1 MLPVQEIRC
10 SGLHRPM
17 QCPGF
22 VFMKDYPPDEESPEA
37 REGTACGELLAHM
50 LRQRSFTPQ
59 VSTTASNGVF
69 FDNDMY
75 FYAKVTAERILS
87 EAVGEILC
95 EQRIDW
101 MTPSGILIRGSFDVA
116 FVDALGRLHIE
127 DLKYGWVHVEVKPN
141 WQLLGYAL
149 GEYFRRAALGQVIN
163 EFVLRI
169 HQPRPL
175 HEDGPIRTWELNVG
189 ELTQY
194 HSQIVQRMQEIADG
208 NSRLQTGKS
217 CKYCPAAGSC
227 AAINKAVYMGID
239 LAMGRAV
246 QDHLSNQSL
255 SDQMLLIERA
265 MSLLEIRKD
274 SLEELVINRIRGG
287 QVIPN
292 LTIEESWG
300 HRKWKN
306 NVSAEALEAMTG
318 KKLTESNLITPA
330 KAEKLGISEIFISQL
345 TERYRIRNKVKRK
358 NNNAMA
364 DQIFGDPSKLKK

>member
-1 MLPVQEIRC
+1 MLPITEIRC

-22 VFMKDYPPDEESPEA
+22 VFMKDLPPDEETAEA
-37 REGTACGELLAHM
+37 KEGTACGELLAHM
-50 LRQRSFTPQ
+50 LRQRTTTPQ
-59 VSTTASNGVF
+59 VPTHASNGVF

-75 FYAKVTAERILS
+75 FYARITAERILA

-101 MTPSGILIRGSFDVA
+101 MTPSGILIRGSYDVV
-116 FVDALGRLHIE
+116 FMDAQGRLHIE

-141 WQLLGYAL
+141 WQLLGYAI
-149 GEYFRRAALGQVIN
+149 GEYFRRISLGQHVQT
-163 EFVLRI
+163 FVLRI

-175 HEDGPIRTWELNVG
+175 HEEGPIRTWELDLA

-208 NSRLQTGKS
+208 NSGLQTGKS

-227 AAINKAVYMGID
+227 AAINKAVYTGID
-239 LAMGRAV
+239 LAMGKAV
-246 QDHLSNQSL
+246 QDHLTNQQL
-255 SDQMLLIERA
+255 ADQMLLIERA
-265 MSLLEIRKD
+265 MSLLDIRKD
-274 SLEELVINRIRGG
+274 SLEELVVNRIRGG
-287 QVIPN
+287 QVIPG

-306 NVSAEALEAMTG
+306 NVSAEALESMTG
-318 KKLTESNLITPA
+318 KKLTESILITPA
-330 KAEKLGISEIFISQL
+330 KAEKLGIHESFISQL
-345 TERYRIRNKVKRK
+345 TERYRIGNKVKRK
-358 NNNAMA
+358 DNNAMA